1 MLEPRRMMHSS
12 LKYHGRIIAAMV
24 KKDVL
29 GLLPLVLLGCA
40 VFLIQPV
47 ISSLDALALGG
58 DSEFLAT
65 VQSNFYWLG
74 YFVACLLMVSVLQQ
88 DPADSLNHDWLARP
102 VPRPDWMLGKLLFMV
117 ITILLPVIVGRFILF
132 LNQGHEVLQAISFAA
147 AVEKLPALL
156 PVPML
161 FAAGLLAPGLRRTI
175 VLLVLVMFIFLLP
188 AWSVT
193 RPLLDLLGIELG
205 AEFDGMMWLQA
216 IPLLVAGVAGVF
228 AVFWFLYC
236 KRQRGRATAAFV
248 ISITLI
254 FFTVYPPAW
263 LYNWDAAIA
272 IHRNLINNG
281 NESLEHYVVLE
292 PVQACF
298 PATTV
303 DARPGSSPDSELLI
317 AAAWP
322 EQQLRAAGPG
332 AITFSTTVRTR
343 DMLVEWLPSLLAGRE
358 IDVDWRLDRIRA
370 QATLTADSLEQD
382 VQLARSF
389 TAANRFAASSSI
401 ETDYWLIPE
410 DVVSQLA
417 DDTSVAL
424 EITYDMSLLS
434 PVPYELPVDG
444 QFYTYPELG
453 VCTARHD
460 QNANII
466 DVECTKRGQQP
477 ALLSAE
483 LIGLKDSRVD
493 SYFRANFT
501 PGWLEF
507 IGRKQTQLTLNHPS
521 LTDSSRVLVT
531 AYQTE
536 RVVRRQLVSN
546 GLPHDAISLC
556 PLPDDNSRLAMQQ
569 SNWRDS
575 SPHEVSS
582 IAVEPGVRLEVLDW
596 RTQER
601 ADAPTL
607 LLLPGLGATAHSY
620 DELAVKLSENYNVI
634 AMTRRGTGASGKPDR
649 GYEVARLSQ
658 DVLQVMDT
666 LGLGSAFLVGH
677 SIGGEELSYLGANHA
692 DRFSG
697 LIYLDAAYD
706 RVTRNDLTDRKR
718 YHELNVLLPSQPP
731 VRPDEAVSYDALK
744 QYALRTSGRAYL
756 PPEGEILASYDLST
770 GAIKHNTLY
779 LDAIMMG
786 LQAPDYQ
793 HITVPALGI
802 YAVPASPAALME
814 QWYPQNDPVIEQAV
828 NELYQIDSQRKLA
841 EIMRFDTE
849 VPDSQVLAIPDASHW
864 IFLSHEQPVL
874 EAIDGF
880 IQGLMGSHPRN
891 LTRPLTQ

>member
-1 MLEPRRMMHSS
+1 MTEPRNLVPSS
-12 LKYHGRIIAAMV
+12 WRFHWNIISAIV
-24 KKDVL
+24 KKDIL

-47 ISSLDALALGG
+47 ISSLDALDMGG
-58 DSEFLAT
+58 DSEFLVT

-74 YFVACLLMVSVLQQ
+74 FFVACLLMISVLQQ

-102 VPRPDWMLGKLLFMV
+102 VPRADWMLGKLLFMV
-117 ITILLPVIVGRFILF
+117 TTIVLPVILGRFILY
-132 LNQGHEVLQAISFAA
+132 LNQGHEVLQALSFAA
-147 AVEKLPALL
+147 AVEKLPAVLII
-156 PVPML
+156 PML

-175 VLLVLVMFIFLLP
+175 LLLVLVMFIFLLP

-193 RPLLDLLGIELG
+193 RPLLELAGIELG

-216 IPLLVAGVAGVF
+216 IPLLLYGVAGIF

-236 KRQRGRATAAFV
+236 KRQRGRATVAFAT
-248 ISITLI
+248 SIVLI
-254 FFTVYPPAW
+254 FFTVYPPTW
-263 LYNWDAAIA
+263 LYNWDTAIA
-272 IHRNLINNG
+272 IHRGLINNG
-281 NESLEHYVVLE
+281 NESLEQYVVLE

-303 DARPGSSPDSELLI
+303 DALGGSSSDTDLLI

-332 AITFSTTVRTR
+332 AVTFSTTARTR
-343 DMLVEWLPSLLAGRE
+343 DMLVEWVPSLVAGRE
-358 IDVDWRLDRIRA
+358 IGVDWRLDRIRA
-370 QATLTADSLEQD
+370 QARIKAASLAQDIQLT
-382 VQLARSF
+382 RSF
-389 TAANRFAASSSI
+389 TAANRFAASSSV
-401 ETDYWLIPE
+401 ETDYWLIPG
-410 DVVSQLA
+410 DIVSQLA

-434 PVPYELPVDG
+434 PVPYEMPVDG
-444 QFYTYPELG
+444 QFHSYPELG
-453 VCTARHD
+453 ACKAQHD
-460 QNANII
+460 SNANTIE
-466 DVECTKRGQQP
+466 VECIKRGQQ
-477 ALLSAE
+477 AAMISAE
-483 LIGLKDSRVD
+483 LIGIKDSRVD
-493 SYFRANFT
+493 NYFRSNFA

-507 IGRKQTQLTLNHPS
+507 IGRKQTRLTLNLPS
-521 LTDSSRVLVT
+521 LTDSSSVLVT

-536 RVVRRQLVSN
+536 RVVRRQLISN

-556 PLPDDNSRLAMQQ
+556 PLPADATNLAMQQ

-596 RTQER
+596 RKEER
-601 ADAPTL
+601 TEAPTL

-620 DELAVKLSENYNVI
+620 DELAVKLSATYNVVAI
-634 AMTRRGTGASGKPDR
+634 TRRGTGASGKPDR
-649 GYEVARLSQ
+649 GYDVARLSQ

-666 LGLGSAFLVGH
+666 LGIGSAFLVGH

-692 DRFSG
+692 DRFAG
-697 LIYLDAAYD
+697 LVYLDAAYD
-706 RVTRNDLTDRKR
+706 RVTRSDLMDRPR
-718 YHELNVLLPSQPP
+718 YHELNAVLPSQPP

-744 QYALRTSGRAYL
+744 QYARRTSGRDYL

-770 GAIKHNTLY
+770 GAIKHDTLY

-793 HITVPALGI
+793 RISVPALGI
-802 YAVPASPAALME
+802 YAVPSSPAALME
-814 QWYPQNDPVIEQAV
+814 HWYPQNDTVIEQAV
-828 NELYQIDSQRKLA
+828 NELYQIDSQRKSA

-849 VPDSQVLAIPDASHW
+849 IPDSQVLAIPDASHW
-864 IFLSHEQPVL
+864 IFLSHEQQVL
-874 EAIDGF
+874 DAIDRF
-880 IQGLMGSHPRN
+880 IQGLP
-891 LTRPLTQ
+891 